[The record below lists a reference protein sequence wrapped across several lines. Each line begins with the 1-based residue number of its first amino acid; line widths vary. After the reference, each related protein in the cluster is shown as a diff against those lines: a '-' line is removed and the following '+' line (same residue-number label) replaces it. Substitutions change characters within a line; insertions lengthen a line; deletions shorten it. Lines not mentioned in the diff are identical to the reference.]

1 MKLESLRTVSKWLVL
16 VGALNWGLIGLLNF
30 NLVEQLL
37 GLYPTIV
44 KLVYLLVGAA
54 GLWGLYARLTMKK

>member
-16 VGALNWGLIGLLNF
+16 IGALNWGFIGLLNF

-37 GLYPTIV
+37 GSYPSLVT
-44 KLVYLLVGAA
+44 LVYLLVGAA
-54 GLWGLYARLTMKK
+54 GLWGLYARLTQKK

>member
-16 VGALNWGLIGLLNF
+16 IGALNWGLIGLLNF

-37 GLYPTIV
+37 GLYPAIV
-44 KLVYLLVGAA
+44 KLVYLLIGAA